1 MRVAIVYESM
11 FGNTRKVAEA
21 IAEGVRRAEPYAELS
36 LSRIADAAA
45 ADVSDVDLLIVGAPT
60 HLRGLSRPASRRQAL
75 EGIVKTPEIAGVKAV
90 AEPGAD
96 GLGVREWLEQLPEA
110 TGGRMAAAF
119 DTRVPGL
126 FAGSASRR
134 IAHRLTHLG
143 YHVIAPPQDFLLTG
157 SYGPLTG
164 GEISR
169 ARTWGSDLVAN
180 RARHHLV

>member
-36 LSRIADAAA
+36 LARITDLA
-45 ADVSDVDLLIVGAPT
+45 ADDTDVDLLVVGAPT
-60 HLRGLSRPASRRQAL
+60 HLRGLSRPGSRRHAL
-75 EGIVKTPEIAGVKAV
+75 EGIVKTPEIDGVKAV

-96 GLGVREWLEQLPEA
+96 GRGVREWLEQLPEA
-110 TGGRMAAAF
+110 SGGRMAAAF
-119 DTRVPGL
+119 DTRVPGP

-134 IAHRLTHLG
+134 IAHRLTQLG
-143 YHVIAPPQDFLLTG
+143 YLVIAPPQDFVLSG
-157 SYGPLTG
+157 NYGPLSG
-164 GEISR
+164 DELNR